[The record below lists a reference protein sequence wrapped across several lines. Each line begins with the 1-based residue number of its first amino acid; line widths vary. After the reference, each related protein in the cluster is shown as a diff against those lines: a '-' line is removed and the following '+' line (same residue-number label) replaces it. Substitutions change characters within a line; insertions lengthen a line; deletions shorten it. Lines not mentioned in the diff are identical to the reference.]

1 MKSNIIGYYLQGGVC
16 CLDRPCSTISYSMI
30 KISGNQKSLDKL
42 SNIIPLGKTF
52 EEVLLNNLKLNYKII
67 D

>member
-16 CLDRPCSTISYSMI
+16 CLDRPSSKIAYSMI
-30 KISGNQKSLDKL
+30 RISGNQKSLNKL
-42 SNIIPLGKTF
+42 GDIVPLGKTF
-52 EEVLLNNLKLNYKII
+52 EETLLNNLKLNYKII